1 MGVVVHGEVCQPGAG
16 VGVHHHL
23 VPLHAVH
30 DDRLAGHAVLV
41 VVLVVLVEDRGDLL
55 AVLSDGE
62 QGLLVVVGGDVELEE
77 VDPSHWTSEDPGV
90 DVQTAAYVAVSTM
103 ESEVLLA
110 TTIVGLVSTMSFIM
124 IIFVEVNKAY
134 CPLVTINWFFFF

>member
-30 DDRLAGHAVLV
+30 DDGLAGHAVLV
-41 VVLVVLVEDRGDLL
+41 VVLVVLVEDGGDLL
-55 AVLSDGE
+55 TIFSNG
-62 QGLLVVVGGDVELEE
+62 QQSLLIVVGGDVELEE

-90 DVQTAAYVAVSTM
+90 DVQTAAYVAVSAV

-124 IIFVEVNKAY
+124 IVFVEVNKAE
-134 CPLVTINWFFFF
+134 CHIVTNNCFFYF